1 MFELGHQ
8 LMMVFLEAVEHF
20 RGGLGS
26 ELLMVGHEIDSLA
39 LLPAPGRCEQ
49 ATTTALSYSHLL
61 AFPGLYFLKQQAR
74 RKPFSF
80 KRPDTR

>member
-8 LMMVFLEAVEHF
+8 LVVVFLDAVEHF

-26 ELLMVGHEIDSLA
+26 GSLMVGHEIDSLA

-49 ATTTALSYSHLL
+49 ATVTTLSYSHLL
-61 AFPGLYFLKQQAR
+61 AFPGLYSLKPQAR
-74 RKPFSF
+74 
-80 KRPDTR
+80 